1 MAGVRRAPSASVR
14 VGAWNVEWAKPGA
27 VKSGIIQRILETA
40 GCDILCVT
48 EGDAGVL
55 PAGGHVID
63 AGTDWGYRVPSA
75 APGRRKVL
83 LWSREPWT
91 PVFDPVQRE
100 LPPGRLVAGVTTTPI
115 GRLAVVGVCIP
126 WRDAHVTTGRKDR
139 AVWEDHL
146 AWLGGFE
153 RTAFAQATPGTVVL
167 GDFNQR
173 IPRHWAPEKVH
184 QELLGAFA
192 RFDIATAGFLAG
204 PPGRSGGA
212 NEAAESAFGS
222 LPDARVAAASSTWTA
237 SLQRDKPS
245 GAEGQV
251 IDHVA
256 HSKDLRSH
264 SGSRTGG
271 TGATTVG
278 VFPKQ
283 APDGKK
289 LSDHLGVWL
298 DLKKA

>member
-1 MAGVRRAPSASVR
+1 MPSASVR
-14 VGAWNVEWAKPGA
+14 VGAWNVEWAKPGT
-27 VKSGIIQRILETA
+27 VRSGIIQRILEAA

-48 EGDAGVL
+48 EGDAAVL
-55 PAGGHVID
+55 PAAGHVVD
-63 AGTDWGYRVPSA
+63 AGTDWGYPVPPA

-126 WRDAHVTTGRKDR
+126 WRDAHVRTGRKDR

-146 AWLGGFE
+146 AWLAGFE

-173 IPRHWAPEKVH
+173 IPRHWAPEKIH
-184 QELLGAFA
+184 RKLLRAFA
-192 RFDIATAGFLAG
+192 RFDIATGGFLAD
-204 PPGRSGGA
+204 PPGQSGGA
-212 NEAAESAFGS
+212 DEAAGLASVA
-222 LPDARVAAASSTWTA
+222 LPDGQAAAASSTWTA

-245 GAEGQV
+245 VGRAQF

-256 HSKDLRSH
+256 HSKDLRPH
-264 SGSRTGG
+264 SGSRTGA
-271 TGATTVG
+271 TGATSVG
-278 VFPKQ
+278 IFPKQ
-283 APDGKK
+283 APDGRK
-289 LSDHLGVWL
+289 LSDHLGGWL

>member
-1 MAGVRRAPSASVR
+1 M
-14 VGAWNVEWAKPGA
+14 
-27 VKSGIIQRILETA
+27 
-40 GCDILCVT
+40 T

-63 AGTDWGYRVPSA
+63 AGTDWGYPIPPA

-115 GRLAVVGVCIP
+115 GRLVVLGVCIP
-126 WRDAHVTTGRKDR
+126 WRDAHVTTGRKNR

-146 AWLGGFE
+146 AWLAGFE

-173 IPRHWAPEKVH
+173 IPRHWAPEKIH
-184 QELLGAFA
+184 RKLLRAFA
-192 RFDIATAGFLAG
+192 RFDIATGGFLAD
-204 PPGRSGGA
+204 PPGQSGGA

-245 GAEGQV
+245 GAGGQF

-271 TGATTVG
+271 TGGTTVG
-278 VFPKQ
+278 IFPKQ
-283 APDGKK
+283 APDGRK